1 MKKMVVFIQIYTYR
15 CTVIQFTYIV
25 KATYKS
31 FKTRHPRSVQQQSD
45 SACET
50 LAFRLLKVSISM
62 TRWLPFPKETRREL
76 SVILGMDQRS
86 GQILKSVFI
95 WVKVR
100 WPYRNVDERII
111 I

>member
-1 MKKMVVFIQIYTYR
+1 MVVFIQIYTYR

-50 LAFRLLKVSISM
+50 AFVS
-62 TRWLPFPKETRREL
+62 PFEGIYLHDATARFRRKPAGSSPL
-76 SVILGMDQRS
+76 
-86 GQILKSVFI
+86 F
-95 WVKVR
+95 
-100 WPYRNVDERII
+100 
-111 I
+111 